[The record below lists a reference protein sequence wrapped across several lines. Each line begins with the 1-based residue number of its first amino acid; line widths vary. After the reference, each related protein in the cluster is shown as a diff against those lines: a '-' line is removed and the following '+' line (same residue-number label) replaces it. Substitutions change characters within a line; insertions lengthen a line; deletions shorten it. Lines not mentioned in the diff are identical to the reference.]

1 MANRQ
6 EIVCTYIYE
15 NYVQFNRLR
24 HDVISNKTQIFTPDG
39 LACPETLRW
48 RDITTA
54 DVNDIVCDCSAQSGL
69 QITAREVL
77 AVLQSHRIPDVHP
90 LREYVL
96 NCRPYTTDQPDW
108 IAWLASRV
116 TVTGG
121 EEEQKLW
128 VTCFRKWFVAMVASW
143 LSDEVVN
150 QQVLVLVGKQGIFKT
165 TWLEHL
171 LPPEL
176 RAYSCK
182 MANSTQLNKDERLRI
197 AEYGLIALDEIDAMG
212 PRELNVMKS
221 VITASDIS
229 ERAAYGY
236 TKERRIRLA
245 SFCASGNK
253 TEFLTD
259 ITGNRRW
266 LPFQAQ
272 SIANP
277 FYITLPYEQIYAEAK
292 YLIENDF
299 QYWFDL
305 DDIDELEAHN
315 EDFRTQENEEQLLAV
330 YFDIPA
336 AGGEVVNGA
345 IEDGKGSQV
354 RNLLIVPSPEK
365 VDPALAFA
373 SSEATATINEAFV
386 APVLNNPNG
395 LAVSY
400 YSEDPMVAIVNAETG
415 EVTPVAAGTTTINA
429 YTNGDL
435 FHEAGEVSY
444 TLTVLKGIVS
454 LAFSAPTASVK
465 VDATEFVLP
474 ILSNPQD
481 VEVTYSSSNPAVANI
496 FALYGDMTLVAAGTT
511 TITATFAGDEK
522 YLPSEASYV
531 LTVEPSGDPTA
542 IEDVRFESDKAEK
555 VLMDGILYIAL
566 PDGKIFDAHG
576 LQVK

>member
-15 NYVQFNRLR
+15 NYVQFDRLR
-24 HDVISNKTQIFTPDG
+24 HDVISNKVQIRRPLPVDV
-39 LACPETLRW
+39 LRTATGSPIEQSSSPLEGQEVGSYW
-48 RDITTA
+48 TDITTA

-116 TVTGG
+116 TVAGG

-182 MANSTQLNKDERLRI
+182 MANSTSLNKDERLRI

-253 TEFLTD
+253 QEFLTD

-277 FYITLPYEQIYAEAK
+277 FYITLPYEQIYAQAK

-305 DDIDELEAHN
+305 DDIDEIEAHN
-315 EDFRTQENEEQLLAV
+315 DDFRAQENEEQLLAV

-336 AGGEVVNGA
+336 AGSGQFMTTAEISDKLVSWGSIKKPMSMSRLGMVLQQAGFQSKR
-345 IEDGKGSQV
+345 IGKARTRGWIV
-354 RNLLIVPSPEK
+354 RER
-365 VDPALAFA
+365 
-373 SSEATATINEAFV
+373 
-386 APVLNNPNG
+386 G
-395 LAVSY
+395 L
-400 YSEDPMVAIVNAETG
+400 EEVNA
-415 EVTPVAAGTTTINA
+415 NR
-429 YTNGDL
+429 
-435 FHEAGEVSY
+435 
-444 TLTVLKGIVS
+444 
-454 LAFSAPTASVK
+454 
-465 VDATEFVLP
+465 
-474 ILSNPQD
+474 
-481 VEVTYSSSNPAVANI
+481 NI
-496 FALYGDMTLVAAGTT
+496 EGRG
-511 TITATFAGDEK
+511 
-522 YLPSEASYV
+522 
-531 LTVEPSGDPTA
+531 
-542 IEDVRFESDKAEK
+542 
-555 VLMDGILYIAL
+555 
-566 PDGKIFDAHG
+566 
-576 LQVK
+576 

>member
-15 NYVQFNRLR
+15 NYVQFDRLR
-24 HDVISNKTQIFTPDG
+24 HDVISNKTQIFTPNG

-54 DVNDIVCDCSAQSGL
+54 DVNDIVCDCSA
-69 QITAREVL
+69 
-77 AVLQSHRIPDVHP
+77 QSHRIPDVHP

-128 VTCFRKWFVAMVASW
+128 VNCFRKWFVAMVASW

-266 LPFQAQ
+266 LPFQVEN
-272 SIANP
+272 IANP
-277 FYITLPYEQIYAEAK
+277 FYITLPYEQIYAQAK

-330 YFDIPA
+330 YFDIPISDKLVSWGSIKKPMPLNRLGMLLKK
-336 AGGEVVNGA
+336 AGYQNKMVGA
-345 IEDGKGSQV
+345 SRTRGWLV
-354 RNLLIVPSPEK
+354 RER
-365 VDPALAFA
+365 
-373 SSEATATINEAFV
+373 
-386 APVLNNPNG
+386 G
-395 LAVSY
+395 L
-400 YSEDPMVAIVNAETG
+400 EEVNA
-415 EVTPVAAGTTTINA
+415 NR
-429 YTNGDL
+429 
-435 FHEAGEVSY
+435 
-444 TLTVLKGIVS
+444 
-454 LAFSAPTASVK
+454 
-465 VDATEFVLP
+465 
-474 ILSNPQD
+474 
-481 VEVTYSSSNPAVANI
+481 NI
-496 FALYGDMTLVAAGTT
+496 EGR
-511 TITATFAGDEK
+511 
-522 YLPSEASYV
+522 S
-531 LTVEPSGDPTA
+531 
-542 IEDVRFESDKAEK
+542 
-555 VLMDGILYIAL
+555 
-566 PDGKIFDAHG
+566 
-576 LQVK
+576 

>member
-24 HDVISNKTQIFTPDG
+24 HDVISNRTQIFTPDG